1 MIFMNE
7 IIFLLQKE
15 SDHSKFQDE
24 LKKYTS
30 PKIFSLDYESH
41 IYLENNHIYNEIAD
55 NSLSENDLKQID
67 DFTLYFIQNWI
78 PQKFQKEFSVNN
90 IFLPNLI
97 EHELFFYLLP
107 IFSITVILKKIII
120 KEKPSKIIDFTEFS
134 RFTETLM
141 ENKNNVIKFPPIEK
155 KSFYHED
162 LLHRASYPT
171 KAQVSL

>member
-24 LKKYTS
+24 LKKYAS

-41 IYLENNHIYNEIAD
+41 IYLENNHISHEIAD

-155 KSFYHED
+155 KIFLS
-162 LLHRASYPT
+162 
-171 KAQVSL
+171 